1 MFYWRRLSDPLFG
14 YAPSVR
20 IVLVTMIRTWIY
32 VFCWAILVVMGP
44 AWIEAPY
51 SFQLVPAAGFLLL
64 FLPWVLDGVLARR
77 AFRKSRWTVVVRILN
92 FLPVLLLIA
101 NVLIDRAMNRFS
113 RPDIRKM
120 SFSAV
125 MAASTCGF
133 VFLASAGPR
142 SRLRWP
148 AAAALIQSLKG
159 NGRCSRRPSRQPN
172 PCPGTLLRRPSCRAF
187 VVRIL
192 AIKPISDRPAIAC
205 CSTTKATEEC
215 RLNEPSDGPDVGAVR
230 VTAARPTVINSQ
242 LTKQPC
248 PLGLIASAQGAEAL
262 IK

>member
-32 VFCWAILVVMGP
+32 VFCWAILIVMVP

-125 MAASTCGF
+125 NGSEYLRVRFPRERRAAIEAA
-133 VFLASAGPR
+133 LASRCRVKPE
-142 SRLRWP
+142 SEMRWSLLSTSKPTAKSMPWDPP
-148 AAAALIQSLKG
+148 AA
-159 NGRCSRRPSRQPN
+159 P
-172 PCPGTLLRRPSCRAF
+172 LLP
-187 VVRIL
+187 
-192 AIKPISDRPAIAC
+192 
-205 CSTTKATEEC
+205 
-215 RLNEPSDGPDVGAVR
+215 RLCGPDPGYQ
-230 VTAARPTVINSQ
+230 TDFGSSGDS
-242 LTKQPC
+242 L
-248 PLGLIASAQGAEAL
+248 LLYYEGH
-262 IK
+262 